1 MGKGKKGRKRGR
13 ARPPRR
19 EGQVPRAQAPGVSGR
34 VAQVLAEAIGRVAAD
49 REACARDPARDFLR
63 ERKLGLFRL
72 LLLLVTWG
80 QDTVGGELAAMCGW
94 DGEAPSPSALTQQ
107 WKKLSDSAMPRLL
120 RTFLSAF
127 GPVPHLGK
135 YWLLA
140 ADGTELQLL
149 PGTGGGRCRVSNG
162 RGGGHHWEM
171 HATCAFDVARRVF
184 VDAVF
189 QGGAEEDEPGALV
202 ELAARLRAPRG
213 LVPLWVA
220 DRGFCGWNVIE
231 RLQASGARFCLRAT
245 DRWAEAALGRAP
257 AGEFDVEVLR
267 LLTRTRRAEGRSRP
281 REPWLY
287 RVLYADRRL
296 DALPPGSPGEV
307 GLRLRLV
314 RLRLPGRDGD
324 GARGDRWLNLATNLP
339 ASELDAAA
347 LAALYATRWGEET
360 GFALLKNTVGMRDPR
375 TRDWSRAVQ
384 EVWGRLVLCDACS
397 LGVAGVP
404 APAPGPSHERATN
417 RCDAFKA
424 FMAMLRHMVRR
435 AAFDVEAY
443 AARRS
448 HSVRPGRSHPRRKRP
463 KSPPK
468 SCCRH

>member
-1 MGKGKKGRKRGR
+1 MGKGKKRRRRRRRARPGRREGR
-13 ARPPRR
+13 ARGPR
-19 EGQVPRAQAPGVSGR
+19 VSER
-34 VAQVLAEAIGRVAAD
+34 VAHALAEAIGRVAAD

-63 ERKLGLFRL
+63 ERKLGLLRL

-80 QDTVGGELAAMCGW
+80 QDTVGGELAAMFGW

-120 RTFLSAF
+120 RTFLSMF
-127 GPVPHLGK
+127 EPVPHMGR

-149 PGTGGGRCRVSNG
+149 PGTGGDRCRVSNG
-162 RGGGHHWEM
+162 RGGGRHWEM
-171 HATCAFDVARRVF
+171 HVTCAFDVVRRVF

-189 QGGAEEDEPGALV
+189 QGGAEEDEPGALA
-202 ELAARLRAPRG
+202 ELAARTRAPGG

-220 DRGFCGWNVIE
+220 DRGFCGWNAIE
-231 RLQASGARFCLRAT
+231 RLQASGARFCLRAR
-245 DRWAEAALGRAP
+245 DSWAEAAVGWAP
-257 AGEFDVEVLR
+257 SGEFDLEVLR
-267 LLTRTRRAEGRSRP
+267 FLTRTRSAGGRSRP

-296 DALPPGSPGEV
+296 DALPPRSPGEV
-307 GLRLRLV
+307 GV
-314 RLRLPGRDGD
+314 RLRVVRLRPPCRDGD
-324 GARGDRWLNLATNLP
+324 GARGDRWLNLVTNVP
-339 ASELDAAA
+339 ASELDTAA
-347 LAALYATRWGEET
+347 LAAVYATRWSEET

-404 APAPGPSHERATN
+404 EPAPGPSHARATD
-417 RCDAFKA
+417 RSDAFKA